1 MTFVRVWN
9 SHGRA
14 AGYVNMARVEFVGKA
29 EPRVVM
35 YDDGEREHLMC
46 LLRGAGRRMFGYALP
61 GDVLPCIG
69 HDDPPAP
76 APGAPEAWR

>member
-14 AGYVNMARVEFVGKA
+14 AGYANMARVEFVGTP
-29 EPRVVM
+29 EPRVVLR
-35 YDDGEREHLMC
+35 DDGEHEQVMC
-46 LLRGAGRRMFGYALP
+46 LLRGGGRRVFGYALP

-69 HDDPPAP
+69 HGSP
-76 APGAPEAWR
+76 APGAS